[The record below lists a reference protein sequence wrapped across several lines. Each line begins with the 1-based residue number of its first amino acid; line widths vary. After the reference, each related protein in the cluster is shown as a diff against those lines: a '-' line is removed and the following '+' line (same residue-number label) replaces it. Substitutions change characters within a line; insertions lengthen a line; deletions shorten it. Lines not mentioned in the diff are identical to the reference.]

1 MTSHK
6 SAPYN
11 TGKVKIGL
19 AYEPRPPRAQSA
31 DESRLQD
38 ALLGSFDNSR
48 ERDIKRYVGLVLF
61 VIALALVV
69 SYAHR

>member
-6 SAPYN
+6 STPYN

-19 AYEPRPPRAQSA
+19 AWEPRSA
-31 DESRLQD
+31 RSITDDESRLQN
-38 ALLGSFDNSR
+38 ALLGLYDNQAER
-48 ERDIKRYVGLVLF
+48 ELKRYVGLVLF

-69 SYAHR
+69 AYAPR

>member
-1 MTSHK
+1 MKTRST
-6 SAPYN
+6 PYN

-19 AYEPRPPRAQSA
+19 AFEPRNVRTLTD

-38 ALLGSFDNSR
+38 ALLGLYDNR
-48 ERDIKRYVGLVLF
+48 QDRAIKRYVGLVLF
-61 VIALALVV
+61 AIALAMVV